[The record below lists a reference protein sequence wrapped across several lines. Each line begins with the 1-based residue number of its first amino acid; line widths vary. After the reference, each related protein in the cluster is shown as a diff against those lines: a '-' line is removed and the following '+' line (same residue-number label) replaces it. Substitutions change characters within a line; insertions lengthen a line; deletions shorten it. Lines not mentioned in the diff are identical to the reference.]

1 MALKEYVGAVVLE
14 VDGREYE
21 VIDLSVDHQTGR
33 KVVKTMN
40 RTGRALGFHQGVAT
54 YELSVTAA
62 IPKDD
67 PLAWEDV
74 EGAKITIYPL
84 GDVTSRESYLD
95 CAVISAGTKYSVD
108 NEARIDLKILALDHV
123 RE

>member
-21 VIDLSVDHQTGR
+21 VIDLNVDHQTGR

-54 YELSVTAA
+54 WELSVTAA

-67 PLAWEDV
+67 ALDWSGV
-74 EGAKITIYPL
+74 EGAKLTSYP
-84 GDVTSRESYLD
+84 VTDGGKRVTYQD
-95 CAVISAGTKYSVD
+95 CAVVSTSDKYTVD
-108 NEARIDLKILALDHV
+108 NEARIDAKLLSLNKV
-123 RE
+123 EE